1 MKRKYAAIVLGV
13 AITCTTAQA
22 VTAEPGSQN
31 HPFAIEQNQASGQN
45 GMPCLLAEKR
55 QFGYCRN
62 G

>member
-31 HPFAIEQNQASGQN
+31 QSFAIEQNQASGQN
-45 GMPCLLAEKR
+45 GIPQGGPQGQMLTSM
-55 QFGYCRN
+55 
-62 G
+62 